1 MLKRVD
7 VFLFSAVEGGSPR
20 RTLSEYVAG
29 LCLATQIGAVHAERF
44 ERLVV
49 EVQKGSVDMA
59 ADLTLACFNDA
70 IKGGAEE
77 RFCHCF
83 KSLFVRR
90 VSLSLC

>member
-1 MLKRVD
+1 M
-7 VFLFSAVEGGSPR
+7 
-20 RTLSEYVAG
+20 
-29 LCLATQIGAVHAERF
+29 GAVHTECF

-49 EVQKGSVDMA
+49 KVQKCCVDMA

-70 IKGGAEE
+70 IEGGAEE

-83 KSLFVRR
+83 KSLFARR